1 LNSKQWTNDKELLA
15 AAVAGNTLATAEVI
29 LLLSDDAI
37 RLAWRMMGTN
47 QDAEDVVQSAF
58 FKLWRNQE
66 FFKGDAKLKTYF
78 YTIVQRECF
87 NALKKNKKHSN
98 LDDLDEISE
107 ASYEFSHTDETGQL
121 KSAIH
126 LLPPKQRLAIVMWAY
141 YDKTAEEIG
150 EQLEMNKNAVDQLLF
165 RAKANLKKYF
175 ESKEYAR

>member
-1 LNSKQWTNDKELLA
+1 MLT
-15 AAVAGNTLATAEVI
+15 AAVGGNTLATAEII

-37 RLAWRMMGTN
+37 RLAWRIMGTN

-66 FFKGDAKLKTYF
+66 FFKGEAKLKTYF

-87 NALKKNKKHSN
+87 NALKKNKNHSS
-98 LDDLDEISE
+98 LDDLAEISE
-107 ASYEFSHTDETGQL
+107 VSNDFRDVDRAGEL

-150 EQLEMNKNAVDQLLF
+150 EQLEMNKNAVDQFLF